1 MSPILFLSV
10 LYFVDLD
17 CVNAI
22 EETELHFPPKGKC
35 WGYEKNCEFKDSLS
49 SQSIK
54 CPNSDQEDVSKF
66 FTEADFGYVQK
77 RIKTMQTLCKPRSG
91 SSRAPGF
98 LQCSEQLQHCDG
110 KNIMID
116 FSDLVERKSEYL
128 RYKSDILKPGQ
139 IGAKCDFEASKLK
152 SEMVHVG
159 ILQSWSA
166 ELQNFKSFESNE
178 VMPCDVR
185 IEKPTIIMKLGL

>member
-17 CVNAI
+17 FVNAI

-77 RIKTMQTLCKPRSG
+77 RIKSMQTLCKPRPG

-110 KNIMID
+110 KNP
-116 FSDLVERKSEYL
+116 SDEKCASTD
-128 RYKSDILKPGQ
+128 KFF
-139 IGAKCDFEASKLK
+139 GA
-152 SEMVHVG
+152 
-159 ILQSWSA
+159 
-166 ELQNFKSFESNE
+166 N
-178 VMPCDVR
+178 
-185 IEKPTIIMKLGL
+185 